1 MGPVTEVEEE
11 AGKEDED
18 EDEEEEKEA
27 GRSLWVMSCTV
38 SALPTQRQAASKAL
52 LPYRRSDS
60 WTCSIARSRSSA
72 IRRVTSLK
80 LSCLLWKAGP
90 GGGGRGPPTRLDMS
104 PAS

>member
-52 LPYRRSDS
+52 LPYKR
-60 WTCSIARSRSSA
+60 
-72 IRRVTSLK
+72 
-80 LSCLLWKAGP
+80 
-90 GGGGRGPPTRLDMS
+90 
-104 PAS
+104 